1 MSYPS
6 ILQQPQ
12 GLACLGFI
20 SSTIPLRP
28 PGLRK
33 GLERLKGR
41 SSSMDDSRILVGR
54 SWGNFQVYTDT
65 HAARASI
72 LGGAK
77 DRMSTTAKGEGGAA
91 AQCRQLPLTTPP
103 RPGT

>member
-54 SWGNFQVYTDT
+54 SWGISRCIQTYTLPGPPYWEEP
-65 HAARASI
+65 RAECPPQPK
-72 LGGAK
+72 AK
-77 DRMSTTAKGEGGAA
+77 E
-91 AQCRQLPLTTPP
+91 AQQHSA
-103 RPGT
+103 GSSH